1 MLVSNMFKRL
11 ADAVESIGLHK
22 NKIIIAEDITVS
34 GQKKFYVDTVAN
46 LDRKYQRMGA
56 KHWYECL
63 LEKRPCRI
71 FLDIESPTAVDL
83 TAILTS
89 LKDAAQLQFKIDP
102 IIEVLDS
109 CSAAKQSWHVVITNI
124 YLKNVYHVGAFVRRL
139 VLFTNEEAIDT
150 AVYTRNRMFR
160 VKGSSKFGSD
170 RVLKHGGSWNETL
183 IQWPV
188 PLSHY
193 ECLEIDGSVPVSQS
207 KSPHALF
214 EYVDNAFV
222 SRSPSSR
229 SSSSRQCLVPPF
241 LGPLLKRL
249 DTMTGGNLYQH
260 NLTMTDRGQ
269 LFCSTKSKQ
278 CSIAK
283 RQHKGNN
290 IWFEI
295 DLIEQRVFQR
305 CYDDECR
312 GKRHEI
318 TGLDSLWIEWNNW
331 LQVEQYDHSWSPER
345 FTPNNEKTLYNMVD

>member
-1 MLVSNMFKRL
+1 MFQKL
-11 ADAVESIGLHK
+11 ADAIASMELHQ
-22 NKIIIAEDITVS
+22 NKIIIAEDVSVS
-34 GQKKFYVDTVAN
+34 GQKLFYVDTVAN
-46 LDRKYQRMGA
+46 LDQQYQRIGA
-56 KHWYECL
+56 RHWYECL

-71 FLDIESPTAVDL
+71 FLDIESPTTVDL
-83 TAILTS
+83 NAILKS
-89 LKDAAQLQFKIDP
+89 LKDAAQLQFKIEP
-102 IIEVLDS
+102 TIEVLDS
-109 CSAAKQSWHVVITNI
+109 CSSTKQSWHVIITNI
-124 YLKNVYHVGAFVRRL
+124 SLKNVYHVGAFVRRL

-160 VKGSSKFGSD
+160 VKGSSKFGCD
-170 RVLKHGGSWNETL
+170 RVLKHNAAWNETL

-188 PLSHY
+188 PPSYY

-207 KSPHALF
+207 KCPHVLF

-229 SSSSRQCLVPPF
+229 PSSSRLCLLPPF

-249 DTMTGGNLYQH
+249 DTLTGGNLYQH

-283 RQHKGNN
+283 RRHKGNN

-312 GKRHEI
+312 GKRHEMM
-318 TGLDSLWIEWNNW
+318 GLDSFWIKWNTCWDIQQHDYEW
-331 LQVEQYDHSWSPER
+331 SSER
-345 FTPNNEKTLYNMVD
+345 FTPKNEKTLYNMVD